1 VSLLLNGR
9 LENFKVQQPTRFSSF
24 YNRVDFERAVL
35 RATNAAFGATSVLHG
50 LTPDA
55 RAVWLKTLPPRLE
68 TSILANLLER
78 CWEELGRM
86 SDHSRNVFEIRP
98 DRPDVRMSLLNEI
111 RALSGVTV

>member
-1 VSLLLNGR
+1 MNPESA
-9 LENFKVQQPTRFSSF
+9 RFASF

-35 RATNAAFGATSVLHG
+35 RTANTAVGVHACALHG

-55 RAVWLKTLPPRLE
+55 RRAWLSSLSPALRDSVLPV
-68 TSILANLLER
+68 LLER

-98 DRPDVRMSLLNEI
+98 DRPDVRLDLLKKIASLSV
-111 RALSGVTV
+111 A